1 MTHVTNDSLLEYL
14 DQTHQRMSEVSD
26 HLHQCPSCTKRL
38 EALRSFTTQLRAPD
52 AWERP
57 DPIPPAGFVQ
67 ELTALEERF
76 EHEERLAREILPQL
90 REAANVATIPEAWRT
105 AGIVRTLLA
114 IVTQERDETPATAL
128 QLARLARAVAN
139 TIPETTYPSPIVIQ
153 LRGQTWKEE
162 ANLLRHTGEYQE
174 ALDALDHAEVCFA
187 QHPTGEYD
195 LALVDL
201 VRALTLSH
209 GMGRPQAAI
218 VLLRRATTTFQ
229 AYGDERRSN
238 HARLAT
244 AACAFDLGRYQ
255 EARDLFHSLLPSA
268 RATEDL
274 ETAARLVTNIACCDA
289 ELDHLDAAEK
299 GFHEAISLHS
309 KLGMI
314 AELVRARWGLAR
326 LLTKR
331 QEYEVAIAYLYA
343 IAADFTSL
351 GLHGEAGLVLLD
363 VVENLLVLGRSK
375 EIPEQLGWLVEHFT
389 HAGATTSA
397 MTALAYLEEAM
408 TAQRLEPRDVQVV
421 RTWLERPH
429 DPAAAFIPPASQ

>member
-1 MTHVTNDSLLEYL
+1 MTHLTNDSLLEYL

-26 HLHQCPSCTKRL
+26 HLHQCPSCTRRL
-38 EALRSFTTQLRAPD
+38 ETMQSFTTQLRAPD

-57 DPIPPAGFVQ
+57 DAIPPAGFVE

-76 EHEERLAREILPQL
+76 EHEERLAEELLPQL
-90 REAANVATIPEAWRT
+90 REAANVTTIPEAWRT
-105 AGIVRTLLA
+105 AGIVRTLLVV
-114 IVTQERDETPATAL
+114 VTQERDENPTTAL
-128 QLARLARAVAN
+128 RLARLARTIAN
-139 TIPETTYPSPIVIQ
+139 SIPATTYPSPIVIQ
-153 LRGQTWKEE
+153 LRGQAWKEE

-174 ALDALDHAEVCFA
+174 ALDALDHAEACFA

-209 GMGRPQAAI
+209 GMGRPQEAI
-218 VLLRRATTTFQ
+218 VLLLRATTTFQ
-229 AYGDERRSN
+229 AYGDTRRFL

-255 EARDLFHSLLPSA
+255 EARDLFHALLPSA
-268 RATEDL
+268 RATGDH
-274 ETAARLVTNIACCDA
+274 ETSARLVTNIACCDA

-299 GFHEAISLHS
+299 GFHEAILLHS

-331 QEYEVAIAYLYA
+331 QEYELATAYLYA

-363 VVENLLVLGRSK
+363 VVENLLVQGRSN
-375 EIPEQLGWLVEHFT
+375 EIPEQFGWLVEHFT

-397 MTALAYLEEAM
+397 MTALAYLKDAM

-429 DPAAAFIPPASQ
+429 DPAATFIPPPSQ